1 MAKSNNTLLYAG
13 LGLAAFMLLRRNTNG
28 VSGVEAHHS
37 LRFTDYPTMDV
48 KREEALELV
57 QAIDDIS
64 RLYVQEIEAMGYSY
78 ANVPSNIANKV
89 WAKYSH
95 INEVLTN
102 EYDKI
107 LMENFYIQHPEYSHL
122 KK

>member
-13 LGLAAFMLLRRNTNG
+13 LGLAALFIFKKKSTVAG
-28 VSGVEAHHS
+28 VGSHHS

-48 KREEALELV
+48 KREEALELA